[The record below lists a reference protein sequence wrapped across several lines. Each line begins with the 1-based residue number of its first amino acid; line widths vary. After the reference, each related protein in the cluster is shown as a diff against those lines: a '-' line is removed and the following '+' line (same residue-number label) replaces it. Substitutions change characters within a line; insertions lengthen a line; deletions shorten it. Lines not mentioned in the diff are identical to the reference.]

1 MLSVVIPAFN
11 EQEMVPA
18 AAGQIDGI
26 LSRAG
31 IPHELIF
38 IDDGSRDATW
48 AEIRAE
54 SERRDTVRGVHF
66 SRNFRKEAAIF
77 AGLQAADGDC
87 VAVIDCD
94 LQHPPEKLV
103 EMYRLWEQGVEVVE
117 GVKTDRGEESLAH
130 RVAAKT
136 FYRLISEA
144 THIDM
149 TRASDFKLLDRKA
162 VNVLLSMREKRA
174 FFRALSSWI
183 GFRTAEVPYE
193 VRERAAGESKWSTW
207 LLIKYALSNITAF
220 TSLPLHLI
228 TGCGAASFLA
238 ALIVGIVSIVRL
250 AMGRVVT
257 GLTGAVILL
266 LFLSG
271 LIMVGLGII
280 GYYLGNI
287 YMEIQDRPR
296 FIGPVPPPL
305 SIRLLHC
312 VTIIAEFR
320 KKSTGFQVFFRTPQ
334 VSDTMKRGRS

>member
-54 SERRDTVRGVHF
+54 SEHRDTVRGVHF

-228 TGCGAASFLA
+228 TGLRRGVVPGCAYRRHRVDRASGHGPCRHRPDGSRDPAA
-238 ALIVGIVSIVRL
+238 VPQRPDHG
-250 AMGRVVT
+250 
-257 GLTGAVILL
+257 
-266 LFLSG
+266 
-271 LIMVGLGII
+271 
-280 GYYLGNI
+280 
-287 YMEIQDRPR
+287 RPR
-296 FIGPVPPPL
+296 HH
-305 SIRLLHC
+305 RLLSRQYLYGNSGPPALHR
-312 VTIIAEFR
+312 VRDVRRAE
-320 KKSTGFQVFFRTPQ
+320 KNLKAC
-334 VSDTMKRGRS
+334 

>member
-54 SERRDTVRGVHF
+54 SEHRDTVRGVHF

-296 FIGPVPPPL
+296 FIVSETCGV
-305 SIRLLHC
+305 
-312 VTIIAEFR
+312 R
-320 KKSTGFQVFFRTPQ
+320 KKIL
-334 VSDTMKRGRS
+334 KAC

>member
-54 SERRDTVRGVHF
+54 SEHRDTVRGVHF

-174 FFRALSSWI
+174 VFRALSSWI

-296 FIGPVPPPL
+296 FIVSETCGV
-305 SIRLLHC
+305 
-312 VTIIAEFR
+312 R
-320 KKSTGFQVFFRTPQ
+320 KKT
-334 VSDTMKRGRS
+334 

>member
-38 IDDGSRDATW
+38 IDDGSRDATG

-54 SERRDTVRGVHF
+54 SEHRDTVRGVHF

-296 FIGPVPPPL
+296 FIVSETCGV
-305 SIRLLHC
+305 
-312 VTIIAEFR
+312 R
-320 KKSTGFQVFFRTPQ
+320 KKS
-334 VSDTMKRGRS
+334 

>member
-54 SERRDTVRGVHF
+54 SEHRDTVRGVHF

-130 RVAAKT
+130 RVAVKT

-296 FIGPVPPPL
+296 FIVSETCGV
-305 SIRLLHC
+305 
-312 VTIIAEFR
+312 R
-320 KKSTGFQVFFRTPQ
+320 KKS
-334 VSDTMKRGRS
+334 

>member
-296 FIGPVPPPL
+296 FIVSETCGV
-305 SIRLLHC
+305 
-312 VTIIAEFR
+312 R
-320 KKSTGFQVFFRTPQ
+320 KKT
-334 VSDTMKRGRS
+334 

>member
-54 SERRDTVRGVHF
+54 SEHRDTVRGVHF

-250 AMGRVVT
+250 TMGRAVT

-296 FIGPVPPPL
+296 FIVSETCGV
-305 SIRLLHC
+305 
-312 VTIIAEFR
+312 R
-320 KKSTGFQVFFRTPQ
+320 KKS
-334 VSDTMKRGRS
+334 

>member
-18 AAGQIDGI
+18 AAEQIDGV
-26 LSRAG
+26 LLRAG

-54 SERRDTVRGVHF
+54 SEHRDTVRGVHF

-296 FIGPVPPPL
+296 FIVSETCGV
-305 SIRLLHC
+305 
-312 VTIIAEFR
+312 R
-320 KKSTGFQVFFRTPQ
+320 KKT
-334 VSDTMKRGRS
+334 

>member
-54 SERRDTVRGVHF
+54 SEHRDTVRGVHF

-183 GFRTAEVPYE
+183 GCRTAEVPYE

-296 FIGPVPPPL
+296 FIVSETCGV
-305 SIRLLHC
+305 
-312 VTIIAEFR
+312 R
-320 KKSTGFQVFFRTPQ
+320 KKT
-334 VSDTMKRGRS
+334 

>member
-1 MLSVVIPAFN
+1 MIPAFN

-54 SERRDTVRGVHF
+54 SEHRDTVRGVHF

-77 AGLQAADGDC
+77 AGLQAEDGDC

-296 FIGPVPPPL
+296 FIVSETCGV
-305 SIRLLHC
+305 
-312 VTIIAEFR
+312 R
-320 KKSTGFQVFFRTPQ
+320 KKT
-334 VSDTMKRGRS
+334 

>member
-54 SERRDTVRGVHF
+54 SEHRDTVRGVHF

-280 GYYLGNI
+280 GYYLAKI
-287 YMEIQDRPR
+287 YDEVKRRPR
-296 FIGPVPPPL
+296 YV
-305 SIRLLHC
+305 
-312 VTIIAEFR
+312 IAE
-320 KKSTGFQVFFRTPQ
+320 TLDDAP
-334 VSDTMKRGRS
+334 

>member
-54 SERRDTVRGVHF
+54 SEHRDTVRGVHF

-103 EMYRLWEQGVEVVE
+103 EMYRLWEQGGEGVE

-296 FIGPVPPPL
+296 FIVSETCGV
-305 SIRLLHC
+305 
-312 VTIIAEFR
+312 R
-320 KKSTGFQVFFRTPQ
+320 KKT
-334 VSDTMKRGRS
+334 

>member
-18 AAGQIDGI
+18 AAEQIDGI

-54 SERRDTVRGVHF
+54 SEHRDTVRGVHF

-103 EMYRLWEQGVEVVE
+103 EMYRLWGQGVEVVE

-296 FIGPVPPPL
+296 FIVSETCGV
-305 SIRLLHC
+305 
-312 VTIIAEFR
+312 R
-320 KKSTGFQVFFRTPQ
+320 KKT
-334 VSDTMKRGRS
+334 

>member
-54 SERRDTVRGVHF
+54 SEHRDTVRGVHF

-103 EMYRLWEQGVEVVE
+103 EMYRLWERGVEVVE

-296 FIGPVPPPL
+296 FIVSETCGV
-305 SIRLLHC
+305 
-312 VTIIAEFR
+312 R
-320 KKSTGFQVFFRTPQ
+320 KKS
-334 VSDTMKRGRS
+334 

>member
-54 SERRDTVRGVHF
+54 SEHRDTVRGVHF

-193 VRERAAGESKWSTW
+193 VHERAAGESKWSTW

-296 FIGPVPPPL
+296 FIVSETCGV
-305 SIRLLHC
+305 
-312 VTIIAEFR
+312 R
-320 KKSTGFQVFFRTPQ
+320 KKS
-334 VSDTMKRGRS
+334 

>member
-54 SERRDTVRGVHF
+54 SEHRDTVRGVHF

-238 ALIVGIVSIVRL
+238 ALIVGLVSIVRL

-296 FIGPVPPPL
+296 FIVSETCGV
-305 SIRLLHC
+305 
-312 VTIIAEFR
+312 R
-320 KKSTGFQVFFRTPQ
+320 KKS
-334 VSDTMKRGRS
+334 

>member
-18 AAGQIDGI
+18 AAEQIDGI

-54 SERRDTVRGVHF
+54 SEHRDTVRGVHF

-162 VNVLLSMREKRA
+162 VSVLLSMREKRA

-250 AMGRVVT
+250 AMGRVVS

-296 FIGPVPPPL
+296 FIVSETCGV
-305 SIRLLHC
+305 
-312 VTIIAEFR
+312 R
-320 KKSTGFQVFFRTPQ
+320 KKT
-334 VSDTMKRGRS
+334 